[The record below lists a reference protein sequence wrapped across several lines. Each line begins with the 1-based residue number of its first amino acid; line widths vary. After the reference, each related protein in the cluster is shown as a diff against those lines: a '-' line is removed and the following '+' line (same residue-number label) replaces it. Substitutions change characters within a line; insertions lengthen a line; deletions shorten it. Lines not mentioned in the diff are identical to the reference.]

1 MSDFCTCFGGCW
13 QSRSVFA
20 SCPTMKNQIR
30 ITVVGDGDTG
40 KTCMLIV
47 YKDRKFDERYI
58 PTVFDVYSM
67 TITIDRKEYTMILQD
82 TAGQEEFD
90 KLRQLAYKE
99 TDVFILC
106 YAVNDA
112 NSWDNV
118 KEKWAPEIRRC
129 CPRAKLILAAT
140 KCDLENERILD
151 KKSGQKLAKLIKA
164 DDFIE
169 NSAKLR
175 WNVDETICLAL
186 TVFVNAQKTNK
197 RENTS
202 TCALL

>member
-1 MSDFCTCFGGCW
+1 MT
-13 QSRSVFA
+13 R
-20 SCPTMKNQIR
+20 NQIR

-47 YKDRKFDERYI
+47 YKDTKFDERYI

-67 TITIDRKEYTMILQD
+67 TIPINQKDYTVILQD

-106 YAVNDA
+106 YAVNDK

-118 KEKWAPEIRRC
+118 KEKWAPELRRC
-129 CPRAKLILAAT
+129 CPRAKLVLAAT
-140 KCDLENERILD
+140 KCDLRTDRVISEKDGNRL
-151 KKSGQKLAKLIKA
+151 SRLIKA
-164 DDFIE
+164 DGFIE
-169 NSAKLR
+169 NSAKLGK
-175 WNVDETICLAL
+175 NINETICMAL
-186 TVFVNAQKTNK
+186 TVVINSISKKDTN
-197 RENTS
+197 N
-202 TCALL
+202 CVIL

>member
-1 MSDFCTCFGGCW
+1 
-13 QSRSVFA
+13 
-20 SCPTMKNQIR
+20 MKNQIR

-47 YKDRKFDERYI
+47 YKDRKFDER
-58 PTVFDVYSM
+58 FDVYSM
-67 TITIDRKEYTMILQD
+67 TVPINKREYTVILQD

-106 YAVNDA
+106 YAVNDV

-118 KEKWAPEIRRC
+118 KEKWAPELKRC

-140 KCDLENERILD
+140 KCDLESER
-151 KKSGQKLAKLIKA
+151 KVPVKEGQRLAKIIKA
-164 DDFIE
+164 DGFIE
-169 NSAKLR
+169 NSAKIGR
-175 WNVDETICLAL
+175 SIDETICLAL
-186 TVFVNAQKTNK
+186 MKYINA
-197 RENTS
+197 RENTGGS
-202 TCALL
+202 SSSSSCVLL